1 MLAPM
6 NANSQTPRPVQIP
19 GIFDLQGSIAL
30 ITGASGGLG
39 SQFARTLH
47 GAGATLVLAGRD
59 AADDRLR
66 HLARSL
72 DEGTDK
78 GAAGSAADGA
88 ETSAACRCES
98 VDVRDAAS
106 VAGLFT
112 RLADAG
118 CTVDVLI
125 NNAGVA
131 SAAAAIAVEA
141 DDWDNVVDTN
151 LRGPWLMAQAFA
163 KALIAR
169 EQSGSVINIASILGS
184 RTGAGTISYA
194 TAKAGLLHMTRCLS
208 LEWARY
214 GIRVNTLSPGYV
226 LTDMNRA
233 FFETEAGIATRKR
246 IPQRR
251 IGEPADLDGA
261 LLLLASNAS
270 RYMTGS
276 DVVVDGGHL
285 CSAL

>member
-1 MLAPM
+1 M
-6 NANSQTPRPVQIP
+6 NANSRT
-19 GIFDLQGSIAL
+19 LGSFNLRGSTAL
-30 ITGASGGLG
+30 VTGASGGLG

-47 GAGATLVLAGRD
+47 GAGATLVLCGRN
-59 AADDRLR
+59 AADERLQQ
-66 HLARSL
+66 LARTL
-72 DEGTDK
+72 DESVNEGTD
-78 GAAGSAADGA
+78 AAAQASAREEAR
-88 ETSAACRCES
+88 AACRCES
-98 VDVRDAAS
+98 VDVRDHAS
-106 VAGLFT
+106 VAALFT
-112 RLADAG
+112 RLAEAG

-131 SAAAAIAVEA
+131 SASAAIDVTA

-163 KALIAR
+163 KALITR

-184 RTGAGTISYA
+184 RSGAGTVSYA
-194 TAKAGLLHMTRCLS
+194 TAKAGLLHMTRCLA
-208 LEWARY
+208 LEWARHD
-214 GIRVNTLSPGYV
+214 IRVNTLSPGYV

-233 FFETEAGIATRKR
+233 FFDTRAGAATRQR

-276 DVVVDGGHL
+276 DLVVDGGHL
-285 CSAL
+285 CSAR